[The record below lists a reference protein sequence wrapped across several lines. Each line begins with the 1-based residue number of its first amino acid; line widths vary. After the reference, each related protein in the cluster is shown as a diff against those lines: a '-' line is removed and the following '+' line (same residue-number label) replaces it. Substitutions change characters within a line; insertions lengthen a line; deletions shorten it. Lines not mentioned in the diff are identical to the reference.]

1 MDKFTNFDRIM
12 SIYNFKELDSK
23 VYLEIKCGKEKELI
37 NGLWIDNNS

>member
-1 MDKFTNFDRIM
+1 M

-37 NGLWIDNNS
+37 YKWFMD